1 MKLVILAGGKGT
13 RLSEYT
19 KKIPKPMVPIKKKPI
34 LCHIIDHYRKYAVKD
49 VIIATGYKHKI
60 IQNYFKKNI
69 YNDMNIR
76 IVNTGLNTL
85 TGLRVKKLQK
95 FFLKGENFYLTYGD
109 GVSNVNIN
117 KLLKFHIKHKKIA
130 TLTAVRPPARF
141 GEVEIKKSKIITFEE
156 KPQLTRGWIN
166 GGFFVF
172 NYKLF
177 SFLNNKNSMLERGA
191 IQKIINKKNF
201 MAYQHNGFWM
211 CMDTSRDKE
220 LLEKIIK

>member
-1 MKLVILAGGKGT
+1 MFALVI
-13 RLSEYT
+13 
-19 KKIPKPMVPIKKKPI
+19 
-34 LCHIIDHYRKYAVKD
+34 CHIIDHYRSYGVKE
-49 VIIATGYKHKI
+49 VIIATGYKHRVIK
-60 IQNYFKKNI
+60 NYFKKNI
-69 YNDMNIR
+69 YSDVNIR

-95 FFLKGENFYLTYGD
+95 FFLRGENFYLTYGD

-141 GEVEIKKSKIITFEE
+141 GEIEIKKKIIVTFEE

-166 GGFFVF
+166 GGYFVF

-191 IQKIINKKNF
+191 IQKIIDKKNF
-201 MAYQHNGFWM
+201 MAYEHNGFWM

>member
-19 KKIPKPMVPIKKKPI
+19 KKIPKPMVTIKKKPI
-34 LCHIIDHYRKYAVKD
+34 LCHIIDHYRSYGVKE
-49 VIIATGYKHKI
+49 VIIATGYKHRVIK
-60 IQNYFKKNI
+60 NYFKKNI
-69 YNDMNIR
+69 YSDVNIR

-95 FFLKGENFYLTYGD
+95 FFLRGENFYLTYGD

-141 GEVEIKKSKIITFEE
+141 GEIEIKKK
-156 KPQLTRGWIN
+156 
-166 GGFFVF
+166 
-172 NYKLF
+172 NYC
-177 SFLNNKNSMLERGA
+177 
-191 IQKIINKKNF
+191 NF
-201 MAYQHNGFWM
+201 
-211 CMDTSRDKE
+211 
-220 LLEKIIK
+220 

>member
-19 KKIPKPMVPIKKKPI
+19 KKIPKPMVTIKKKPI
-34 LCHIIDHYRKYAVKD
+34 LCHIIDHYRSYGVKE
-49 VIIATGYKHKI
+49 VIIATGYKHRVIK
-60 IQNYFKKNI
+60 NYFKKNI
-69 YNDMNIR
+69 YSDVNIR

-95 FFLKGENFYLTYGD
+95 FFLRGENFYLTYGD

-141 GEVEIKKSKIITFEE
+141 GEIEIKKKIIVTFEE

-166 GGFFVF
+166 GGYFVF

-201 MAYQHNGFWM
+201 MAYEHNGFWM